1 MSSTVPGAESPG
13 PDRPDPAGPSVPP
26 GAPGESGASAAA
38 VRGRHRATLEES
50 GWTMPLVALGV
61 LSIVLGVLVLAW
73 PGVTLLVVAIA
84 FGIELVVAGALRI
97 STSRLLPSEPAWLK
111 PVSLALGALS
121 VVAGIICLLRPGTSL
136 LVVAIVIAAGWLSEG
151 VAAVAQGFRVGR
163 TAPARTFLIASGVV
177 SVLAGLVVAIF
188 PGSSLVLLARLA
200 GIMLVLI
207 GVAELVTA
215 FMARRAG
222 TPGASTPRPAPA

>member
-1 MSSTVPGAESPG
+1 MSSTVPNAAS
-13 PDRPDPAGPSVPP
+13 PDPAEP
-26 GAPGESGASAAA
+26 GSLDDHGSHNG
-38 VRGRHRATLEES
+38 RGRHRTTLEESGS

-61 LSIVLGVLVLAW
+61 LSIVLGVLVLVW
-73 PGVTLLVVAIA
+73 PGVTLLVVAIV
-84 FGIELVVAGALRI
+84 FGLQLIVAGALRI
-97 STSRLLPSEPAWLK
+97 STSRMLPSDPGWLR

-121 VVAGIICLLRPGTSL
+121 IVAGVICLFRPGTSL

-151 VAAVAQGFRVGR
+151 VAALAQGLRSGR
-163 TAPARTFLIASGVV
+163 SASARTFLIASGVV
-177 SVLAGLVVAIF
+177 SVLGGLVVAIF

-215 FMARRAG
+215 FMARRAR
-222 TPGASTPRPAPA
+222 TPGHSTPRPAPA

>member
-1 MSSTVPGAESPG
+1 MSSTVPDAAAPDPNPPG
-13 PDRPDPAGPSVPP
+13 PGVT
-26 GAPGESGASAAA
+26 
-38 VRGRHRATLEES
+38 RGRHRATLEES
-50 GWTMPLVALGV
+50 HWTMPLVALGI

-73 PGVTLLVVAIA
+73 PGVTLLVVAIT
-84 FGIELVVAGALRI
+84 FGLELVVAGALRI
-97 STSRLLPSEPAWLK
+97 STSRLLPTEPAWLK
-111 PVSLALGALS
+111 PVSLVLGALS

-151 VAAVAQGFRVGR
+151 VAAVAQGVRAGR
-163 TAPARTFLIASGVV
+163 SATARTFLVASGVV

-200 GIMLVLI
+200 GVMLVLI

>member
-1 MSSTVPGAESPG
+1 MSSTVPDATS
-13 PDRPDPAGPSVPP
+13 PDPERQSAGV
-26 GAPGESGASAAA
+26 ARA
-38 VRGRHRATLEES
+38 RGRHRATLEES
-50 GWTMPLVALGV
+50 HWTLPLVALGI

-73 PGVTLLVVAIA
+73 PGVTLLVVAIT
-84 FGIELVVAGALRI
+84 FGLELVVAGALRI
-97 STSRLLPSEPAWLK
+97 STSRLLPTEPAWLK
-111 PVSLALGALS
+111 PVSLVLGALS

-151 VAAVAQGFRVGR
+151 VAAVAQGVRAGR
-163 TAPARTFLIASGVV
+163 SATARTFLVASGVV

-200 GIMLVLI
+200 GVMLVLI

>member
-1 MSSTVPGAESPG
+1 MSSTVPDAAAPDPNPPG
-13 PDRPDPAGPSVPP
+13 PGVT
-26 GAPGESGASAAA
+26 
-38 VRGRHRATLEES
+38 RGRHRATLEES
-50 GWTMPLVALGV
+50 HWTMPLVALGI

-73 PGVTLLVVAIA
+73 PGVTLLVVAIT
-84 FGIELVVAGALRI
+84 FGLELVVAGALRI
-97 STSRLLPSEPAWLK
+97 STSRLLPTEPAWLK
-111 PVSLALGALS
+111 PVSLVLGALS

-136 LVVAIVIAAGWLSEG
+136 VVVAIVIAAGWLSEG
-151 VAAVAQGFRVGR
+151 VAAVAQGVRAGR
-163 TAPARTFLIASGVV
+163 SATARTFLVASGVV

-200 GIMLVLI
+200 GVMLVLI